1 MDKPLISVI
10 IPVYKTEKYLLK
22 CVDSVRSSE
31 YENLQIILV
40 DDGSPD
46 NCPVM
51 CDDIAKTDKRITVV
65 HKENGGL
72 SSARN
77 AALDVITGE
86 YVTFIDS
93 DDIIK
98 RDMISCMY
106 GIADKEKC
114 DIVKIGMVMTEN
126 ECEEGISS
134 DGYTVVNEREALGRI
149 YTDPPSIVT
158 ICGKLYRS
166 SLFEKERF
174 PEGIINEDEYLTPRL
189 FHKCDKIALSEKTGY
204 LYMQRPE
211 ESIMRSGFSL
221 KKMDILNI
229 VEDRTKL
236 FESWGYKD
244 LAKLS
249 ERDNFV
255 HLLIL
260 RGKTKNTEYKEQYDL
275 INGKIKQVRFLNLSL
290 GQKIRFIL
298 LKLNLYDIVY
308 K

>member
-10 IPVYKTEKYLLK
+10 IPVYKTEKYLK
-22 CVDSVRSSE
+22 TCVDSVCLSD
-31 YENLQIILV
+31 YKNLQIILV

-46 NCPVM
+46 NCPEL
-51 CDDIAKTDKRITVV
+51 CDNIAKTDERIKVI

-77 AALDVITGE
+77 AALDIMTGQ

-93 DDIIK
+93 DDVIK
-98 RDMISCMY
+98 SDMISSMY
-106 GIADKEKC
+106 DIAHKEKC
-114 DIVKIGMVMTEN
+114 DIVKIGMVLTEDEN
-126 ECEEGISS
+126 EKGISES
-134 DGYTVVNEREALGRI
+134 EYTIVSEKEALGRI

-158 ICGKLYRS
+158 ICGKLYKS
-166 SLFEKERF
+166 SLFDDERF

-189 FHKCDKIALSEKTGY
+189 FHKCRKIALCEKTGY
-204 LYMQRPE
+204 LYMQRPGD
-211 ESIMRSGFSL
+211 SIMRSDFSL
-221 KKMDILNI
+221 KKMDILKI
-229 VEDRTKL
+229 IEDRTKL
-236 FESWGYKD
+236 FESWGYED

-275 INGKIKQVRFLNLSL
+275 IMKKINSIKFFALSF
-290 GQKIRFIL
+290 GQKLRFIF
-298 LKLNLYDIVY
+298 LKINLYDIVY

>member
-10 IPVYKTEKYLLK
+10 IPVYKTEKYLK
-22 CVDSVRSSE
+22 TCVDSVCLSD
-31 YENLQIILV
+31 YKNLQIILV

-46 NCPVM
+46 NCPEL
-51 CDDIAKTDKRITVV
+51 CDNIAKTDERIKVI

-77 AALDVITGE
+77 AALDVMTGE

-93 DDIIK
+93 DDVIK
-98 RDMISCMY
+98 PDMISSMY
-106 GIADKEKC
+106 DIAHKEKC
-114 DIVKIGMVMTEN
+114 DIVKVGMVLTEDEN
-126 ECEEGISS
+126 EKGISES
-134 DGYTVVNEREALGRI
+134 EYTIVSEKEALGRI

-158 ICGKLYRS
+158 ICGKLYKS
-166 SLFEKERF
+166 SLFDDERF

-189 FHKCDKIALSEKTGY
+189 FHKCRKIALCEKTGY
-204 LYMQRPE
+204 LYMQRPG
-211 ESIMRSGFSL
+211 ESIMRSDFSL
-221 KKMDILNI
+221 KKMDILKI
-229 VEDRTKL
+229 IEDRTKL

-255 HLLIL
+255 HLLKL

-275 INGKIKQVRFLNLSL
+275 IMKKINSIKFFALSF
-290 GQKIRFIL
+290 GQKLRFIF
-298 LKLNLYDIVY
+298 LKINLYDIVY